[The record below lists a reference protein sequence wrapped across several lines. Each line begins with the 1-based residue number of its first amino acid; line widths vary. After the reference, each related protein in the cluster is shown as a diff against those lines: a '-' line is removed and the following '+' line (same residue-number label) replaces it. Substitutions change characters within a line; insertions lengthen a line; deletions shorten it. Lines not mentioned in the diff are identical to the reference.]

1 MVDSH
6 EKWMSLVIAAALF
19 MSMLRMAY
27 GETAQFK
34 TTERFIS
41 YLESQDVK
49 YSYLTN
55 TGDLEA
61 VSVSSGL
68 DNFESVKCTLIFD
81 ADLEQVG
88 LRFWKVVKTSAGKN
102 YILSV
107 LNDLN
112 SKNKF
117 AKFVFD
123 EDDSQI
129 DVELDMVITV
139 DNCTSNVFDSM
150 LYLFAI
156 IDKDD
161 NAKQLKSLE

>member
-1 MVDSH
+1 MK
-6 EKWMSLVIAAALF
+6 KWMSLVIAAALF
-19 MSMLRMAY
+19 MSMLSMAY

-41 YLESQDVK
+41 YLESRDIK

-61 VSVSSGL
+61 ISVSASM
-68 DNFESVKCTLIFD
+68 DNFESLKCTLIFD
-81 ADLEQVG
+81 SDLEQVG
-88 LRFWKVVKTSAGKN
+88 LRFWEVVKTSAGKN

-123 EDDSQI
+123 EDDSQV
-129 DVELDMVITV
+129 DVELDMVISV

-150 LYLFAI
+150 LYLFNI
-156 IDKDD
+156 LDEDE
-161 NAKQLKSLE
+161 NAKQLHSLE